1 MYSIRRRKLSLA
13 LVLIGLFSLSGTA
26 FSQAPFYQGK
36 TITVVNG
43 NAPGGTA
50 DMRMRAILPFL
61 KKHIPGEPTV
71 VAEFMPGGGGRKLAN
86 HLYRTA
92 RTDGLTIGCPP
103 GAFVA

>member
-1 MYSIRRRKLSLA
+1 MYFIRRRKLSFA
-13 LVLIGLFSLSGTA
+13 LVLIGLFSVSCPA
-26 FSQAPFYQGK
+26 FSQAPFYRGK
-36 TITVVNG
+36 TLTVING
-43 NAPGGTA
+43 NAPGGAA

-92 RTDGLTIGCPP
+92 RPAGLHIG
-103 GAFVA
+103 F